1 MLSKNELLKLKDK
14 KKNKL
19 KGLQCVTATLTK
31 GTLCIYI
38 YKNNNLQ
45 KSIFI
50 ELNNKLIYNH
60 IKNSWSTKD
69 IKEEISYIN
78 LEDSSKNIID
88 KYLCKLN
95 ITDSKYIGEL
105 PYTTL
110 LNKISSVDFKEQPL
124 NSTKNIIEI
133 ASKVNGDEI
142 KNKIKKMMPA
152 KIIVHNKNKCFC
164 TACNSDFEMDL
175 KTRKEVT
182 CPKCKRNATT
192 LPLLPYVKSAS
203 SANGYVR
210 TTFTNKSNKE
220 LGIVTIVK
228 YLNDTDILL
237 LEYSVYINYIVNKD
251 NINTKPLSECITENL
266 NSYLEKAIV
275 FRQYHSK
282 KVYQYKYS
290 TLINRT
296 TNFDII
302 PRDLFTGNSAYGQI
316 YLAYDIEN
324 KNKLSKLSDFTK
336 FTKNIYNEN
345 NALCD
350 ELEALDFTINQIDSI
365 EKIST
370 QVYNYILSTLI
381 STYTFND
388 FKSIINILNLEAK
401 TKKGLLKLP
410 HLKIKD
416 INTILKLFKQNIET
430 PTITAFIKLCQQ
442 NRIELSMI
450 PIAKDLL
457 QSKLYKQKYRI
468 TSYYNHNAIYENN
481 KTCEKRITK
490 AIIDCQNKF
499 IINHNDKK
507 LNILESLIKIGNSHL
522 ATDLIDHIKDLK
534 FNNSTELT
542 KALGITKNQLAITS
556 NYNDLIWHKFNYNNQ
571 LKYSNE
577 TINTLKGYANKPED
591 ILKIMNITSMSVKQI
606 ENYIQTLEKQ
616 YITIAR
622 YLEYLNKCMSLKK
635 QVTSNTINRPK
646 DINIAI
652 KQINAQFNISCNP
665 VIMEMKTT
673 TDKNELQEMF
683 NSLNLYSYNNSK
695 YTIIPPT
702 KPEDII
708 MEGIALNHC
717 VAKTSM
723 YLKRMYNHESYILFL
738 RKTNDKNTPWYT
750 LEIEPGGVIRQTRT
764 QFDNINK
771 DFDDALPFLK
781 EWQQHI
787 ENLTKKAFAKEI
799 EESKAKRIQN
809 LNTLRYQKKKVI
821 INGEEHLLA
830 DVLEQDLIQ
839 I

>member
-19 KGLQCVTATLTK
+19 EGLQCVTATLTK
-31 GTLCIYI
+31 GILCIYI

-50 ELNNKLIYNH
+50 ELNNRLIYNH
-60 IKNSWSTKD
+60 TKNSWSTKD

-78 LEDSSKNIID
+78 LEDGSKNIID

-95 ITDSKYIGEL
+95 ITESKYIEEL

-110 LNKISSVDFKEQPL
+110 LNKISSTNFKNMQL
-124 NSTKNIIEI
+124 NLTKNIMEIE
-133 ASKVNGDEI
+133 SKINDDEI
-142 KNKIKKMMPA
+142 KGKIKKMLPA

-182 CPKCKRNATT
+182 CPKCKKPATT

-203 SANGYVR
+203 SANGNVR

-228 YLNDTDILL
+228 YLNDTDIIL

-251 NINTKPLSECITENL
+251 NIDTKPLSECITENL
-266 NSYLEKAIV
+266 NPYLEKAIV

-282 KVYQYKYS
+282 KVYEYKYG
-290 TLINRT
+290 TLMNRNN
-296 TNFDII
+296 NFNII
-302 PRDLFTGNSAYGQI
+302 PYDIYTGNMSYGQI
-316 YLAYDIEN
+316 YLAYDIED
-324 KNKLSKLSDFTK
+324 KNKLSKL
-336 FTKNIYNEN
+336 KNFMPDCYNEN
-345 NALCD
+345 NTLCT
-350 ELEALDFTINQIDSI
+350 ELESLDIDTKQLDNI
-365 EKIST
+365 DKISPSL
-370 QVYNYILSTLI
+370 YEYILGKLI
-381 STYTFND
+381 SAYTRND
-388 FKSIINILNLEAK
+388 FKLITNILNLNAK

-416 INTILKLFKQNIET
+416 INAILKLFKQNIET

-442 NRIELSMI
+442 NRIEPSMI
-450 PIAKDLL
+450 PIAKDLF
-457 QSKLYKQKYRI
+457 QSKLYKQKYKVN
-468 TSYYNHNAIYENN
+468 SYYSYIAVYENN

-490 AIIDCQNKF
+490 AILDCQNKF
-499 IINHNDKK
+499 IISNNDKK
-507 LNILESLIKIGNSHL
+507 LNVLESLIKIGNSHL
-522 ATDLIDHIKDLK
+522 ATDLLDHIKDLK

-577 TINTLKGYANKPED
+577 TINILKGYANKPED

-616 YITIAR
+616 YITIAK
-622 YLEYLNKCMSLKK
+622 YLEYLNKCVSLKK

-646 DINIAI
+646 DINNAI

-673 TDKNELQEMF
+673 TDENELQEMF
-683 NSLNLYSYNNSK
+683 NSLNLYSYNDSK

-738 RKTNDKNTPWYT
+738 RKTNDKSTPWYT
-750 LEIEPGGVIRQTRT
+750 LEIEPGGVIRQKRT

-771 DFDDALPFLK
+771 DFDDAMPFLK
-781 EWQQHI
+781 DWQKHI
-787 ENLTKKAFAKEI
+787 ERLTKEAFANEI

-809 LNTLRYQKKKVI
+809 LNTLRYQQKTVI
-821 INGEEHLLA
+821 INGKKHLLA
-830 DVLEQDLIQ
+830 DVLEKDLIQ